1 MNREEK
7 VYETAAA
14 GQAADILGFLR
25 DEGVAPGILEGVRD
39 FRERFPVTDPALQRR
54 IPVPDCL
61 YYGKDV
67 WEAALAALLA
77 GRNLLLCG
85 PKATG
90 KNVLADCLCAVFAR
104 PSWNISFHIGM
115 DASWLIGT
123 DTYDGNRVVFRP
135 GPVWHCA
142 NEGGFG
148 VLDEVNMAKNEA
160 LAVLHSALDHR
171 RMIDVPGYE
180 KIDVHPA
187 ARFIGTMNYGY
198 AGTRELNEALSSRF
212 VILNMPP
219 ISEADLSRLLAER
232 FPAMREKIRGQFVKL
247 FLEID
252 RKAESSEISERA
264 LDLRGLL
271 DAVSLMQQ
279 GIPAGRA
286 LEMCVVNKT
295 FDAYE
300 RTLVRDVTQARI
312 PQDLSRAE
320 MFED

>member
-1 MNREEK
+1 
-7 VYETAAA
+7 
-14 GQAADILGFLR
+14 
-25 DEGVAPGILEGVRD
+25 
-39 FRERFPVTDPALQRR
+39 
-54 IPVPDCL
+54 
-61 YYGKDV
+61 
-67 WEAALAALLA
+67 
-77 GRNLLLCG
+77 
-85 PKATG
+85 
-90 KNVLADCLCAVFAR
+90 
-104 PSWNISFHIGM
+104 
-115 DASWLIGT
+115 
-123 DTYDGNRVVFRP
+123 
-135 GPVWHCA
+135 
-142 NEGGFG
+142 
-148 VLDEVNMAKNEA
+148 
-160 LAVLHSALDHR
+160 
-171 RMIDVPGYE
+171 
-180 KIDVHPA
+180 
-187 ARFIGTMNYGY
+187 MNYGY